1 MIEASPKRNIFL
13 RFLIWH
19 FFEQSKSLL
28 KAFKNFLV
36 FNFNFFSIAQLGK
49 TLFSHWRRYKE
60 AYGRGLDI
68 KRYARVFTSN
78 MISRCMGAFI
88 RTVTIIVGLMVE
100 FFVFIGGTIVFLA
113 WLFLP
118 ILLLFGLYFGI
129 RLLL

>member
-13 RFLIWH
+13 RFLVWH
-19 FFEQSKSLL
+19 FFDESKALL

-36 FNFNFFSIAQLGK
+36 FNFNFFSIAQLSK

-60 AYGRGLDI
+60 AYGRGFDI

-78 MISRCMGAFI
+78 TISRCLGAFV
-88 RTVTIIVGLMVE
+88 RTITIIIGLIAE
-100 FFVFIGGTIVFLA
+100 LFIFVAGSIVFLT

-118 ILLLFGLYFGI
+118 IILFSGFYFGI